1 MHTSSWHLVMDHPP
15 QHARTKGEPAM
26 PVVKVTRAGVRSAPR
41 EVPTDTTAA
50 VLPLTIDRVGREA
63 PEDEL
68 PVRVASLADA
78 FAKFTPRLHFRTTIA
93 DGAEFEA
100 ELEFRSLRDFD
111 PRQIRAREPGK
122 RNDLADLQSRIEM
135 LHRMRERFS
144 VLSVKRAWEND
155 EQRRQI
161 VGAVAELQGQIR
173 RIAAPRGEA

>member
-1 MHTSSWHLVMDHPP
+1 
-15 QHARTKGEPAM
+15 M

-50 VLPLTIDRVGREA
+50 ILPLTMGRVGREA
-63 PEDEL
+63 PEDEP

-78 FAKFTPRLHFRTTIA
+78 FEKFAPRLHFRTTVG
-93 DGAEFEA
+93 DGVEFEA

-155 EQRRQI
+155 EQRRES
-161 VGAVAELQGQIR
+161 VGALGELEGQLR